1 MLGGFEDNTFRPEKK
16 ATRAE
21 AATAVTIYKL
31 LEALSL

>member
-1 MLGGFEDNTFRPEKK
+1 MLGGFEDNTFRPENN

-21 AATAVTIYKL
+21 AGATIYKL

>member
-21 AATAVTIYKL
+21 AAATISKL